1 MRVQWILRHVRADTP
16 RTIAMKRN
24 PVLLI
29 LAACLGL
36 SLSLEAQETRDALK
50 EYRSGSLDVAISIC
64 LEEIRA
70 NPSNVESHIV
80 LCWSLVKL
88 GRHTEAET
96 YADKARLLSRY
107 DPRIIEIQGEIYYYQ
122 GRNAEALRLFQEY
135 VNLAPDG
142 GRIDMVF
149 YFLGEIYLRLGRF
162 RHADIAF
169 TTAIKYVPGNALWW
183 NRLGYARENA
193 GENQSAVL
201 AYNQAL
207 SLNPQLTDAQRGL
220 ERLRRVMGIR

>member
-1 MRVQWILRHVRADTP
+1 
-16 RTIAMKRN
+16 MKQHLISLFFFALVGV
-24 PVLLI
+24 VLPLD
-29 LAACLGL
+29 A
-36 SLSLEAQETRDALK
+36 EETRDALK
-50 EYRSGSLDVAISIC
+50 EYRSGSLDLAISIC
-64 LEEIRA
+64 LDEIRSDP
-70 NPSNVESHIV
+70 NNVESHIV
-80 LCWSLVKL
+80 LCWSLIKL

-107 DPRIIEIQGEIYYYQ
+107 DPRVIEIQGEIYYYQ
-122 GRNAEALRLFQEY
+122 GRNAEALKLFQEY

-149 YFLGEIYLRLGRF
+149 YFMGEIYLRLGRF

-169 TTAIKYVPGNALWW
+169 TTAIRYVPGNAQWW

-193 GENQSAVL
+193 GESQSAVL

-220 ERLRRVMGIR
+220 ERLRRIMGVR